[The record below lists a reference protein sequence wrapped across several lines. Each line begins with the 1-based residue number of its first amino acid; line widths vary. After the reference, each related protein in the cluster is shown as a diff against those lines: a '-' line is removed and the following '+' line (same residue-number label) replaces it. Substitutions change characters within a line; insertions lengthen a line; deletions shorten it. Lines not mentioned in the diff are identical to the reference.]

1 MNLLPILPWNLAS
14 PGAELSQTMETMEA
28 VETALTFL
36 AGADLDLDGAGSVV
50 GHQLGQIF
58 SATDENL
65 F

>member
-14 PGAELSQTMETMEA
+14 PGAELSQTMETREA
-28 VETALTFL
+28 VEVALTFL

>member
-14 PGAELSQTMETMEA
+14 PGAELSQTMEA
-28 VETALTFL
+28 VEAALTFL

>member
-14 PGAELSQTMETMEA
+14 PGAELGQTMEAREAMEA
-28 VETALTFL
+28 ALTFL

>member
-1 MNLLPILPWNLAS
+1 
-14 PGAELSQTMETMEA
+14 MEA
-28 VETALTFL
+28 VEAVEAALTFL

>member
-1 MNLLPILPWNLAS
+1 MNFLPILPWNLAS
-14 PGAELSQTMETMEA
+14 PGAELGQTMETGEA
-28 VETALTFL
+28 VEAALTFL

>member
-1 MNLLPILPWNLAS
+1 
-14 PGAELSQTMETMEA
+14 METREA
-28 VETALTFL
+28 VEAVEAALTFF